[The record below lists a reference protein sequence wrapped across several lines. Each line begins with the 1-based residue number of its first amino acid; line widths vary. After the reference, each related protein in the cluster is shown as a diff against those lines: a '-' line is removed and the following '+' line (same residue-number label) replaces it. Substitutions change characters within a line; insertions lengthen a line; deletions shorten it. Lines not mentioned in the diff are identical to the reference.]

1 MIRPRLGVPPIG
13 DAISSPLGCV
23 ATFKNQQESD
33 WLGRPDSVS
42 CSHFEQLVDELNL
55 LPNIRTAHPPRL
67 TLPDHWNAQGF
78 LDTLEPLKI
87 VGLKLPRGHAAD
99 VTVSPL

>member
-1 MIRPRLGVPPIG
+1 MNGSVRARLKETY
-13 DAISSPLGCV
+13 DRA
-23 ATFKNQQESD
+23 
-33 WLGRPDSVS
+33 
-42 CSHFEQLVDELNL
+42 
-55 LPNIRTAHPPRL
+55 RTAIDEGIRQAG
-67 TLPDHWNAQGF
+67 WNAQGF